1 MTNLKDSPFLDDL
14 ARMATGAVGALA
26 GVREQIKA
34 EVKSHVNQLLMQLDF
49 VPREDFERVEAMA
62 KNLGTRV
69 AELEKAQEKVLK
81 PKAAAKP
88 APAKKAV
95 AKKPVAQKAAP
106 KKAPVKKAAKK

>member
-1 MTNLKDSPFLDDL
+1 MTQTKDNPFFDDL

-62 KNLGTRV
+62 KNLGARV
-69 AELEKAQEKVLK
+69 AELEKMLK
-81 PKAAAKP
+81 PKAP
-88 APAKKAV
+88 I
-95 AKKPVAQKAAP
+95 KKPVTKKVAP
-106 KKAPVKKAAKK
+106 KKVTKK